1 MSNSHT
7 SSSEPTKK
15 KRRRSRGRTI
25 WIVVQMLFL
34 LGLMGG
40 AVAGGIV
47 TGYVAALV
55 KDEPVRSKAELEK
68 KIFTNYLTGFAYYN
82 DGSLIGQLRAEE
94 GDRRLVKKADVSPYL
109 INAIIATEDKNF
121 YHHNGIALQSTLR
134 GAIQDFTNQ
143 PVVTGGSTITQQLVK
158 NTILSAEVSHT
169 RKAREIFS
177 ALRIERMFSKD
188 QILEAYMN
196 EIYFGK
202 NANGSNVYGVQAAA
216 KGIFGKDVK
225 ELNLSESSYLAGMIQ
240 NPGAYSP
247 FGAESY
253 ARGKERQKMVLDRML
268 ENGYITQAQYDTAS
282 SADLKATLA
291 KPTQQAYREVPFLM
305 MEIEERAARELVDAD
320 LKEKGRDKETVGR
333 NEYRQLIEEKRRDIL
348 RNGYKIHTT
357 IDKNVYSIMQAVAN
371 DPKNFGKNRSYMIRR
386 SNGTTEKI
394 ENALEEV
401 GAMLI
406 HNKTGAILGMIGGRD
421 FKVEQTN
428 HATAPRQPGS
438 AMKPL
443 AAYAPAFELGI
454 LQPATPI
461 DDSPVLLADGQNGS
475 HLPMNWN
482 NKWQGIMSAREALR
496 QSWNIP
502 AIKTYLKVGI
512 PTALEYVKKMG
523 ITTLVDADNYAATG
537 VIGGL
542 TYGTTVEEMTNAY
555 ATFANHGSFVDAY
568 LIDRIEDSQG
578 KVIFKHE
585 AQPVQVYSEQ
595 TAYLITDM
603 MRTVVNSGTGTHIR
617 KYVPRKVDVAGK
629 TGTTNS
635 SNDLWFVG
643 YTPEL
648 SMGVWVGFDEPYP
661 MPDADKYVPMV
672 VWGKVMKDILEK
684 QPNLSSPSD
693 TFKKPEGIVSATVD
707 SKSGLLPSELSK
719 EAGHLITDIFN
730 RRFVPTKV
738 DDSHQK
744 ARIVTYNEERYLAKD
759 GTPDDFVTEGV
770 FYRSPD
776 PLPTKEQIQAKNK
789 RVAIR
794 PPDWEQRLPDAE
806 DPRTEVPGAPQSPT
820 GLAAS
825 AKDKQT
831 VLTWQSAKE
840 ADLLGYR
847 IYRADTQNGF
857 TRIATVK
864 DPSVLTFTDTGATLG
879 DAGYYVTAVDITG
892 QESPPSAIAT
902 ASGTSHTWELP
913 DPNPV
918 TDIPDLSGLPGE
930 NTDPAGTPSGE
941 GNVGSNGNNGNS
953 GDVSTSPPSTPKS
966 LTIKTAGGGW
976 KLQWK
981 ANAASEQVI
990 AYNIYFKPDATSGY
1004 LLLDTVAGT
1013 SYTHAADV
1021 PNGSYYI
1028 TAVNSYGESSQS
1040 NSVTASGN

>member
-1 MSNSHT
+1 MSNNHT

-15 KRRRSRGRTI
+15 KRRRSRGKTV
-25 WIVVQMLFL
+25 WAIVQLLFL

-55 KDEPVRSKAELEK
+55 KDEPVRNKEELEN

-121 YHHNGIALQSTLR
+121 YHHTGVVLQSTMR
-134 GAIQDFTNQ
+134 GAIQEFTNQ

-169 RKAREIFS
+169 RKVREIFS
-177 ALRIERMFSKD
+177 AFRIERMFSKD

-225 ELNLSESSYLAGMIQ
+225 ELTLSEGSFLAGMIQ

-247 FGAESY
+247 FGNESY
-253 ARGKERQKMVLDRML
+253 QRGKERQKMVLDRML
-268 ENGYITQAQYDTAS
+268 ENGYITQSQYD
-282 SADLKATLA
+282 SAINTDLKAQLA

-305 MEIEERAARELVDAD
+305 MEIEERASRQLVDAE
-320 LKEKGRDKETVGR
+320 LKEKGLDKSTIGR

-348 RNGYKIHTT
+348 RNGYKVHTT
-357 IDKNVYSIMQAVAN
+357 IDKSVYDIMQAVAA
-371 DPKNFGKNRSYMIRR
+371 DPKNFGKNRSYTIRR
-386 SNGTTEKI
+386 SNGKTEKI
-394 ENALEEV
+394 ENAMEEV

-428 HATAPRQPGS
+428 HATVPRQPGS

-443 AAYAPAFELGI
+443 AAYAPAFELGL
-454 LQPATPI
+454 LQPGSPL
-461 DDSPVLLADGQNGS
+461 DDSPMLLADGQNGS

-502 AIKTYLKVGI
+502 AIKTYLRVGI

-523 ITTLVDADNYAATG
+523 ITTLVEEDNYASTG

-542 TYGTTVEEMTNAY
+542 TYGTTAEEMTNAY

-578 KVIFKHE
+578 KVIFRHE
-585 AQPVQVYSEQ
+585 SQPVQVYSEQ

-603 MRTVVNSGTGTHIR
+603 MRSVVNAGTGTHVR
-617 KYVPRKVDVAGK
+617 KFVPRKVDIAGK

-672 VWGKVMKDILEK
+672 VWGKVMKEVIEK
-684 QPNLSSPSD
+684 HPNLSPANAS
-693 TFKKPEGIVSATVD
+693 FKRPEGIVSATVD

-719 EAGHLITDIFN
+719 EAGHLITDLFN

-744 ARIVTYNEERYLAKD
+744 ARLVTYNEERYLAKE
-759 GTPDDFVTEGV
+759 GTPDDFVTEGI
-770 FYRSPD
+770 FFRSPD

-789 RVAIR
+789 RVALQ
-794 PPDWEQRLPDAE
+794 PPDWEQRLPDKV
-806 DPRTEVPGAPQSPT
+806 DPRTEVAGAPASPS
-820 GLAAS
+820 GLTAS
-825 AKDKQT
+825 SSGKQI
-831 VLTWQSAKE
+831 VLAWQSAKE

-847 IYRADTQNGF
+847 IYRADAQNGF
-857 TRIATVK
+857 ARVATVK
-864 DPSVLTFTDTGATLG
+864 DPSVLTFTDPSAASG
-879 DAGYYVTAVDITG
+879 AGYYVTAVDIAG
-892 QESPPSAIAT
+892 QESQPSSVASVGSPSET
-902 ASGTSHTWELP
+902 WQVPEPGQPMENPGGSTTEPGDTDGQTNPSGT
-913 DPNPV
+913 DPNP
-918 TDIPDLSGLPGE
+918 GE
-930 NTDPAGTPSGE
+930 NENDTETPST
-941 GNVGSNGNNGNS
+941 
-953 GDVSTSPPSTPKS
+953 TSLPSAPKS
-966 LTIKTAGGGW
+966 LSIKTTGNGAW
-976 KLQWK
+976 KLQWR
-981 ANAASEQVI
+981 ANGSSEQVL
-990 AYNIYFKPDATSGY
+990 AYNIYFSPDGTGSY
-1004 LLLDTVAGT
+1004 LLLDTVSGT
-1013 SYTHAADV
+1013 SYTHHTDMA
-1021 PNGSYYI
+1021 NGNYYI
-1028 TAVNSYGESSQS
+1028 TAVNSYGESSHS
-1040 NSVTASGN
+1040 NSVTSTN